1 MPPMRKSFVPQ
12 IGQTPWTAFFPF
24 FIVMFAGVFMS
35 LFALHL
41 TQYAW
46 TKFIALTVACPKS
59 LYKRYSSTFLLLL
72 AHI

>member
-1 MPPMRKSFVPQ
+1 V
-12 IGQTPWTAFFPF
+12 TAMNVWRAFPF
-24 FIVMFAGVFMS
+24 FMVMFAGVFIS

-46 TKFIALTVACPKS
+46 TKFIALTVAYPKS
-59 LYKRYSSTFLLLL
+59 LYKRYRATFLLHL